1 MMRKALHMM
10 GILSDRDLDWLL
22 SHGETKFAIAGST
35 VIQEGR
41 PINALFILLDG
52 KFSVR
57 ASNEQSREIATL
69 YPGEI
74 LGEIS
79 FVDARPPSASVVA
92 LQDSHLFVV
101 NAESLSDKLARDDGF
116 AARFYRALATF
127 LADRLR
133 TTSGRLGY
141 GKQPEDLRYDK
152 DELDDSTLGT
162 ASLAARRFDDML
174 KRLRIN

>member
-10 GILSDRDLDWLL
+10 GILSERDMEWLI
-22 SHGETKFAIAGST
+22 SHGQTKFAMAGST
-35 VIQEGR
+35 VIQEGQHV
-41 PINALFILLDG
+41 NALFILLEG

-92 LQDSHLFVV
+92 VHDSQMFVV
-101 NAESLSDKLARDDGF
+101 NA
-116 AARFYRALATF
+116 
-127 LADRLR
+127 
-133 TTSGRLGY
+133 
-141 GKQPEDLRYDK
+141 
-152 DELDDSTLGT
+152 
-162 ASLAARRFDDML
+162 ASLTD
-174 KRLRIN
+174 K

>member
-1 MMRKALHMM
+1 MRKALHMM
-10 GILSDRDLDWLL
+10 GILSERDLEWLL
-22 SHGETKFAIAGST
+22 SHGQTKFAIAGST
-35 VIQEGR
+35 VVQEGK
-41 PINALFILLDG
+41 PVNALFILLDG

-57 ASNEQSREIATL
+57 ASDEQNREIATL

-92 LQDSHLFVV
+92 VQDSHMLVV
-101 NAESLSDKLARDDGF
+101 NAESLSDKLERDEGF
-116 AARFYRALATF
+116 AARFFRALATF

-133 TTSGRLGY
+133 TTSGRFGY
-141 GKQPEDLRYDK
+141 GKQLENHRHDD
-152 DELDDSTLGT
+152 DELDDSILDN
-162 ASLAARRFDDML
+162 ASLGARRFNDML

>member
-1 MMRKALHMM
+1 MRKALHMM
-10 GILSDRDLDWLL
+10 GILSERDMEWLI
-22 SHGETKFAIAGST
+22 SHGQTKFAMAGST
-35 VIQEGR
+35 VIQEGQHV
-41 PINALFILLDG
+41 NALFILLEG

-92 LQDSHLFVV
+92 VHDSQMFVV
-101 NAESLSDKLARDDGF
+101 NAASLTDKLERDDGF

-133 TTSGRLGY
+133 ATSGSLGY
-141 GKQPEDLRYDK
+141 GKRPEDQKYDE
-152 DELDDSTLGT
+152 DELDDSTLNH
-162 ASLAARRFDDML
+162 ASLAARRFDEML